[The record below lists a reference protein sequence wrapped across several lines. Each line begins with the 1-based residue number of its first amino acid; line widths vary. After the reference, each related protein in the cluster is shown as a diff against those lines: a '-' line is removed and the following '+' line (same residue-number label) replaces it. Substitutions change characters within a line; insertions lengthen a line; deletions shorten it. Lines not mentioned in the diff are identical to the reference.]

1 MAAGALSCNHSAFAV
16 ELAQCCTLVDS
27 FKHAFL
33 MPRGNCDTDISARKD
48 SVLLRLSSNP

>member
-27 FKHAFL
+27 FSTPVF
-33 MPRGNCDTDISARKD
+33 MPHGNCDTDISARKD

>member
-27 FKHAFL
+27 FKHA
-33 MPRGNCDTDISARKD
+33 CSHAARE
-48 SVLLRLSSNP
+48 L